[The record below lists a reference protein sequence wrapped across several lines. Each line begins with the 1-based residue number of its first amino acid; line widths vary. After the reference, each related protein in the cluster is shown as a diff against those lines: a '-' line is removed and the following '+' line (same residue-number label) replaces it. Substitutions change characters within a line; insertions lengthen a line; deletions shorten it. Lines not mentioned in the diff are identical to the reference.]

1 MYYFRTLLNKAT
13 FQKLPSEYQ
22 YKLSRLLPQ
31 VDTVT
36 TDQLE
41 GAVRVVQSGLTN
53 EFFTKVYNIT
63 YTVYSKH
70 KRCRIIIH
78 TCLNCRA
85 AMIGKNDWS
94 KATLPTRAY

>member
-1 MYYFRTLLNKAT
+1 M
-13 FQKLPSEYQ
+13 
-22 YKLSRLLPQ
+22 SRLLPQ

-63 YTVYSKH
+63 FTVYSKH
-70 KRCRIIIH
+70 K
-78 TCLNCRA
+78 
-85 AMIGKNDWS
+85 KVQ
-94 KATLPTRAY
+94 